1 MSNTL
6 RLIYPQWQGGV
17 ISPLVPELTPADAN
31 LGYVL
36 GSQLLDFLAP
46 KNAEHKTAVVP
57 VSTANPE
64 DRRATG
70 GISNWP
76 EIKAQT
82 LAAFEILNR
91 ENPDRIITLG
101 GECRVSVA
109 PFTWLAQKYGPK
121 TAMIWIDAH
130 CDINLP
136 SDPYTGYHAMA
147 LAACL
152 GKCGDEVTSL
162 FPATFDISNIMA
174 VGIREWDVGIKE
186 RQQEFG
192 LKHVTAQELHQNS
205 EVISA
210 WLKQIGAEKV
220 VIHFDLD
227 ALDPQELFCAVG
239 LVPDG
244 IKIADAVQL
253 INKIDAEFDLVGLTL
268 AEPMPRIAIKLKN
281 MLSALHPLQ

>member
-64 DRRATG
+64 DRRETG

-101 GECRVSVA
+101 GECSVSVA
-109 PFTWLAQKYGPK
+109 PFTWLAHKYGPK
-121 TAMIWIDAH
+121 TAIVWIDAH
-130 CDINLP
+130 CDLNLP
-136 SDPYTGYHAMA
+136 GDPYTGYHAMA

-152 GKCGDEVTSL
+152 GKCGEEATSL
-162 FPATFDISNIMA
+162 LPATLSA
-174 VGIREWDVGIKE
+174 EQVKVVGLRDWDVGIQE
-186 RQQEFG
+186 RQKQFG
-192 LKHVTAQELHQNS
+192 VKHVTAQELHQHID
-205 EVISA
+205 VISE
-210 WLKQIGAEKV
+210 WLKQIGAENV
-220 VIHFDLD
+220 LIHLD
-227 ALDPQELFCAVG
+227 MDGLDPQDLFSAVVA
-239 LVPDG
+239 VPDG
-244 IKIADAVQL
+244 VRVADAVQL
-253 INKIDAEFDLVGLTL
+253 INKLDAEFDVVGLTI